1 MLTNE
6 DKKYILLSLLEN
18 IEDISD
24 KEYQS
29 RVWIRGEGPE
39 ADDFTETVCLFFDYG
54 EGIIEEYR
62 EFGITESQYKILK
75 EFSDQFEDFVDNRE
89 HYLPEDFIDTLWWQ
103 EIVDLA
109 EDVLKAFNYK
119 KRR

>member
-75 EFSDQFEDFVDNRE
+75 EFSDQFEEFSDNNDF
-89 HYLPEDFIDTLWWQ
+89 PEEFIDTPQWQ

-109 EDVLKAFNYK
+109 EGVLKAFNYK

>member
-1 MLTNE
+1 MLLGFLR
-6 DKKYILLSLLEN
+6 I
-18 IEDISD
+18 ISGIAD
-24 KEYQS
+24 KEHQG
-29 RVWIRGEGPE
+29 RAWICGEGKSC
-39 ADDFTETVCLFFDYG
+39 DFDETVCLFFDYG
-54 EGIIEEYR
+54 EGVIEEYR

-75 EFSDQFEDFVDNRE
+75 EFSDKFEDFVDNRE

-103 EIVDLA
+103 ETVDLA